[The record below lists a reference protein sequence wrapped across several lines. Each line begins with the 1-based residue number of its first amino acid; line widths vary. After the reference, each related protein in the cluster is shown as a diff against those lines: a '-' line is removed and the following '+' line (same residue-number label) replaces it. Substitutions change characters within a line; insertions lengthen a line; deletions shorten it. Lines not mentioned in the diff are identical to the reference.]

1 MRNDEKVE
9 PCVLRFFGCA
19 FIDFDSSAPSEERQ
33 RAYGHIALPTLVF
46 LQRHTMGTD
55 SFHALDDNFTEAIR
69 DPLWGH
75 VYLTG
80 ALTELLSSPAFQKLT
95 RIRQLGPAA
104 AVYPGATHTRAAH
117 SIGVYHLARRL
128 LRSLLERGADA
139 WTSGTGVKSFLVAAL
154 LHDLGHFPYAHSLK
168 ELPLEDHEALTG
180 KLILSEALKPLVAKT
195 GADPQLCA
203 AIVDR
208 SHPAGDDVEVIFFR
222 QLLSGVLDP
231 DKLDYLNRDARN
243 CGVPY
248 GAQDVDF
255 TFSRLFPHPDRGV
268 EIDSRGTQSV
278 EAVLFAKYLMYRSVY
293 WHRTVRVATAMVK
306 KAVITGLEAGAIR
319 GGELYG
325 LDDEGL
331 FSLLASRSNPAFA
344 LAGWV
349 REARFFELIHELPF
363 DPAQKAHL
371 ELEKLE
377 TRGKKEQA
385 LADGLSPIAGRA
397 ILPHELI
404 IDLPEPVSFETGL
417 FVRDENCPFS
427 RSSTVFRP
435 EVVSSFTRSL
445 RIIRVCAPKDIA
457 VALRHSAEKTGRVF
471 ARVLLPA

>member
-1 MRNDEKVE
+1 
-9 PCVLRFFGCA
+9 
-19 FIDFDSSAPSEERQ
+19 
-33 RAYGHIALPTLVF
+33 
-46 LQRHTMGTD
+46 MGTD
-55 SFHALDDNFTEAIR
+55 SFRALDENFTEAIR

-80 ALTELLSSPAFQKLT
+80 ALNDLLSSTAFQKLT

-128 LRSLLERGADA
+128 IRSLLERGADS

-180 KLILSEALKPLVAKT
+180 RIILSDALRPLVART
-195 GADPQLCA
+195 GADPHLCA

-208 SHPAGDDVEVIFFR
+208 GSSAGNDVEVGFFR

-255 TFSRLFPHPDRGV
+255 TFSRLYPHPTRGV

-306 KAVITGLEAGAIR
+306 KAVVTGLATGTIQGE
-319 GGELYG
+319 ELYG

-331 FSLLASRSNPAFA
+331 FSLLASRSNPAFV
-344 LAGWV
+344 LAAWV

-371 ELEKLE
+371 ELEKLD
-377 TRGKKEQA
+377 TRGKKELL
-385 LADGLSPIAGRA
+385 LADGLSSIAGRA
-397 ILPHELI
+397 ILPQELI
-404 IDLPEPVSFETGL
+404 IDLPEPVSFETSL

-427 RSSTVFRP
+427 RSSTVFKP

-445 RIIRVCAPKDIA
+445 RVIRVCAPKEIA
-457 VALRHSAEKTGRVF
+457 AALRDSPVKAGRVF
-471 ARVLLPA
+471 ARVLLPS